1 MSLRIKVGGSL
12 HPTSKE
18 TLENKW
24 HSLHQD
30 GKTVFKYAVSEMT
43 QAAEKIKERNNLK
56 AEEISYLVP
65 HQANKTIVDATADR
79 IGLKN
84 DQVLMNIAY
93 YGNTTAATIPLLL
106 NDYKSKF
113 NKGDKLVFAA
123 FGGGFTWGAAYLT
136 WAY

>member
-1 MSLRIKVGGSL
+1 MSLRIKAGGSL
-12 HPTSKE
+12 HPTTKE
-18 TLENKW
+18 TVENNW
-24 HSLHQD
+24 HSLFQE
-30 GKTVFKYAVSEMT
+30 GKTVFKYAVSEMAH
-43 QAAEKIKERNNLK
+43 AAEKIKKRNNLK
-56 AEEISYLVP
+56 GEEISFLVP
-65 HQANKTIVDATADR
+65 HQANKRIVDATAKR
-79 IGLKN
+79 IGLKE

-113 NKGDKLVFAA
+113 KKGDKLVFAA

>member
-1 MSLRIKVGGSL
+1 
-12 HPTSKE
+12 
-18 TLENKW
+18 
-24 HSLHQD
+24 
-30 GKTVFKYAVSEMT
+30 MT

-65 HQANKTIVDATADR
+65 HQANKRIVDATADR